1 MVACQGR
8 GVVAATHA
16 GVVSSDD
23 AQGIRRVL
31 AMTDDE
37 LKAIEA
43 RANAATPGPWHL
55 AITGDDDPDRA
66 NIEAGAIDVC
76 DNPTNDDATFIAHA
90 RTDVPALVAEV
101 RRLRRHSEALYE
113 LLSLRDVHIEPK
125 NKGDAQVAATLTQ
138 IMRHAVLEPEVF
150 ERLVD
155 DILMRRPKTM

>member
-43 RANAATPGPWHL
+43 RAHAATPGPWEGFDGYVL
-55 AITGDDDPDRA
+55 VPSV
-66 NIEAGAIDVC
+66 GAVEFVT
-76 DNPTNDDATFIAHA
+76 DNPSFGDSSNDTEFIASA

-101 RRLRRHSEALYE
+101 RRLQ
-113 LLSLRDVHIEPK
+113 DVV
-125 NKGDAQVAATLTQ
+125 QVARGAL
-138 IMRHAVLEPEVF
+138 A
-150 ERLVD
+150 
-155 DILMRRPKTM
+155 DIADMTPREIADGVAQRKALRVYAETGLPKPMK